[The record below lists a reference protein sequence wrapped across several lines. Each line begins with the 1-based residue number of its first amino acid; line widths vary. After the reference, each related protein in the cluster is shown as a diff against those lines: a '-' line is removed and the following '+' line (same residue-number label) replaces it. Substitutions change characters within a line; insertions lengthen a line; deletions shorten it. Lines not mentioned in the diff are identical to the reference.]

1 MGATP
6 GSTGVRFIPLEP
18 SLSLEPRNV
27 HVGRVEAIAHQGRGR
42 PLRFQAQHPGPLSR
56 LTRLAYAALALP
68 RVGGR
73 STALP
78 PSPGAA
84 SPSPP
89 ACRQLPLLA
98 GRVVAAYHPQAG
110 KCVREYA
117 EAGWGSGGGGQ
128 TRREPRSPRPGP
140 KRVDPAFG
148 VARLSLSTSPSM
160 LRSCCGTSAPR
171 RRIIAHAGRL
181 TSEPSIVRYG
191 GLAGG
196 TTVFGLQP

>member
-1 MGATP
+1 MVVVTGKAVGGHP
-6 GSTGVRFIPLEP
+6 GSPGARFIPLEP
-18 SLSLEPRNV
+18 SLGLEPRNV

-56 LTRLAYAALALP
+56 LTRPAYAALALP

-84 SPSPP
+84 PPSPP
-89 ACRQLPLLA
+89 ACRHQPLLPD
-98 GRVVAAYHPQAG
+98 RVAAAYHPQPGNAV
-110 KCVREYA
+110 CEHA

-140 KRVDPAFG
+140 KRVDPARSGSLAFLCPRLPQCCVPAAVPPLRA
-148 VARLSLSTSPSM
+148 VA
-160 LRSCCGTSAPR
+160 
-171 RRIIAHAGRL
+171 
-181 TSEPSIVRYG
+181 
-191 GLAGG
+191 
-196 TTVFGLQP
+196 